1 MFALGPRARRTLD
14 HGAARHALKT
24 RVRQVLRLPDEV
36 VISVGRAACTDASCR
51 RVQTTVLL
59 LSPGQP
65 ACALCIDNALEHI
78 SDADILNSV
87 RSGGFD
93 ALRQIES

>member
-1 MFALGPRARRTLD
+1 MFALGPRATRTFD
-14 HGAARHALKT
+14 SGTARHALKA
-24 RVRQVLRLPDEV
+24 RVRRILRLPDDV

-65 ACALCIDNALEHI
+65 SYALRIDNALEQI
-78 SDADILNSV
+78 SDADILRAGAHHVSV
-87 RSGGFD
+87 
-93 ALRQIES
+93 ET